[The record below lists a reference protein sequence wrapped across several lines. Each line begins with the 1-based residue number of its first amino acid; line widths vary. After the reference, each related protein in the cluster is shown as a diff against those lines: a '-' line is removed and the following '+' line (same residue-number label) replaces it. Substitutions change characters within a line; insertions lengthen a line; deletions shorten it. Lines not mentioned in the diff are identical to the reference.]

1 MSIETQHIALVD
13 SDSRRRAGFCHA
25 MAGTQIHVEPFED
38 TGELI
43 GRWPRLGVI
52 LCEEEGDN
60 IAGLVGYM
68 TETAMWLPL
77 IAFSER
83 PATQRVVRAIM
94 EGAIDYI
101 EWPCGTAQLSAVVA
115 EAEGN
120 SARIGSLRL
129 REARA
134 RSRVKRL
141 TRREREVLEG
151 VAGGLSNRMI
161 GEKLAISPRTV
172 EIHRANMLTKMG
184 ANHTSEAIRIAI
196 EAALV
201 A

>member
-1 MSIETQHIALVD
+1 MSSETQHIAMID

-25 MAGTQIHVEPFED
+25 MAGTDIHVEPFED
-38 TGELI
+38 TSELI
-43 GRWPRLGVI
+43 DRWPRLGVV
-52 LCEEEGDN
+52 LCEDTGDN
-60 IAGLVGYM
+60 IANLVSYM

-77 IAFSER
+77 IAFSEK

-94 EGAIDYI
+94 DGAIDYI
-101 EWPCGTAQLSAVVA
+101 EWPIGTAQLSAVIT
-115 EAEGN
+115 EAESN